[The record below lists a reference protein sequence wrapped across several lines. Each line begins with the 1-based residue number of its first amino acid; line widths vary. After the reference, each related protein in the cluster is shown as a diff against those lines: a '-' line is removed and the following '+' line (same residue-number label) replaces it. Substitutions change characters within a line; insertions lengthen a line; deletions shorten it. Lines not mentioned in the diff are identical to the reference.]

1 MRESS
6 IVRVGHLP
14 GIAGSE
20 SVHGAQK
27 DASQL
32 GEGGTVKTIAWNVLW
47 ARRLVSLQR
56 SV

>member
-1 MRESS
+1 MRESP
-6 IVRVGHLP
+6 IVRVGRLP

-27 DASQL
+27 GVSQL

-47 ARRLVSLQR
+47 AKRLVSLQR

>member
-6 IVRVGHLP
+6 IVRAGRLP

-27 DASQL
+27 GVSQL

-47 ARRLVSLQR
+47 AKRLVSLQR